1 MDKKLKELVEQVESC
16 FPEKTTNSE
25 VIDVATVLLVKTAI
39 LMVENVPADKVIEEV
54 ASMSSHVL
62 GNIATNV
69 KRALIR
75 KQLRAIAPKDPLS
88 AQDLG
93 IFKQLFESHEGG
105 AN

>member
-1 MDKKLKELVEQVESC
+1 MEQVESC
-16 FPEKTTNSE
+16 LPDNVTTE
-25 VIDVATVLLVKTAI
+25 RVIDVATVLLVKTAI
-39 LMVENVPADKVIEEV
+39 LMVENVPIDKVSEEV

-93 IFKQLFESHEGG
+93 IFKQLFESHEGD